1 MKREVGVL
9 ESLYSG
15 TSKRFATQFSNLSQ
29 TSPHETLHV
38 AHKNYKNPQLE
49 RIGST
54 PAFLLSATIRSIDPE
69 SSSA

>member
-15 TSKRFATQFSNLSQ
+15 TFKRFATQFSNLSQ
-29 TSPHETLHV
+29 TSPQETLHV
-38 AHKNYKNPQLE
+38 THKNYKKSA
-49 RIGST
+49 IGKDWKHT
-54 PAFLLSATIRSIDPE
+54 PLLLSATIRSIDPE